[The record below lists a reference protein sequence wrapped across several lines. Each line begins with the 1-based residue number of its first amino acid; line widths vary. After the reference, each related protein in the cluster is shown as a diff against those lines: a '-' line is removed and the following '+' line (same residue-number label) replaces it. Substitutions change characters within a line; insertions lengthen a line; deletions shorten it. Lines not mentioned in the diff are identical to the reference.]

1 MKIQIKPISEVM
13 PYFNNPRNN
22 RAAIEP
28 VAESI
33 KRYGFVKPII
43 VDKDNV
49 IIAGHT
55 RFFASQLLG
64 LDTIPVVVSDMDE
77 HKAQMYRIIDN
88 KVAEKAFYDDGKLME
103 ELKSMN
109 LESMQTF
116 FFEDLLDMVGNTP
129 DFPEP
134 HTTHSYQAPTDVE
147 DYIDTTQDDYS
158 APISTPAQNT
168 SVSDPESTEAETSTS
183 SPTDNLDDLDDLFE
197 PRIVNGERVMKVYCP
212 YCKHIEVIKL

>member
-1 MKIQIKPISEVM
+1 MKIQVKPVSEVM

-43 VDKDNV
+43 VDTNNV

-55 RFFASQLLG
+55 RYFASQLLG
-64 LDTIPVVVSDMDE
+64 LDTIPVVVSGMDE

-116 FFEDLLDMVGNTP
+116 FFEDLLDLVGNTP
-129 DFPEP
+129 EFPSP
-134 HTTHSYQAPTDVE
+134 QPSSSYQAPTGDE
-147 DYIDTTQDDYS
+147 DYIDTTQDDYYASTSSESVS
-158 APISTPAQNT
+158 APAPNPT
-168 SVSDPESTEAETSTS
+168 SVSTEDTSESQSTADDL
-183 SPTDNLDDLDDLFE
+183 DNLDDLFE
-197 PRIVNGERVMKVYCP
+197 PRIVNG
-212 YCKHIEVIKL
+212 